1 MKSFTGSG
9 FDQNAHCGIRQ
20 NLGDGCGKE
29 NDVRDPV
36 WMRDSHDKCTK

>member
-1 MKSFTGSG
+1 MKSFTGSE

-29 NDVRDPV
+29 NDVRYPV